1 MLDIYQLKHYYIIM
15 KSLKFEWD
23 QIKATSNIKK
33 HGISFEEARTVF
45 DDDFARLIPDPDHSE
60 EEERFLLLGM
70 SYTLKI
76 LTVVHCY
83 KDDDGVI
90 RIISARSSTKNEERQ
105 YKELLS

>member
-1 MLDIYQLKHYYIIM
+1 M

-23 QIKATSNIKK
+23 PVKASSNIKK
-33 HGISFEEARTVF
+33 HGISFDEAKTVF

-60 EEERFLLLGM
+60 GEERFILLGM

-83 KDDDGVI
+83 RDDYGVI
-90 RIISARSSTKNEERQ
+90 RIISARASTKNEERQ
-105 YKELLS
+105 YKEFLP

>member
-1 MLDIYQLKHYYIIM
+1 M

-23 QIKATSNIKK
+23 PTKASSNVKK
-33 HGISFEEARTVF
+33 HSVSFEEARTVF
-45 DDDFARLIPDPDHSE
+45 DDDFARMLQDPDHSQ
-60 EEERFLLLGM
+60 EEERFILLGM

-83 KDDDGVI
+83 RDADGII

-105 YKELLS
+105 YKEFLP

>member
-1 MLDIYQLKHYYIIM
+1 M

-23 QIKATSNIKK
+23 PTKASSNVKK
-33 HGISFEEARTVF
+33 HGVSFEEARTVF
-45 DDDFARLIPDPDHSE
+45 DDDFARMLQDPDHSQ
-60 EEERFLLLGM
+60 EEERFILLGM

-83 KDDDGVI
+83 RDADGII

-105 YKELLS
+105 YKEFLP